1 MKLEIIFILFWLYSI
16 LGYIMETT
24 LVSIQSKKF
33 INRGFLLGPYCPIYG
48 TGAILLL
55 SLNNYQNDPFVVF
68 ILAIVICSVLEYFT
82 SYIMELLFKVRWWD
96 YSNRFLNLNGR
107 ICLFNSICFG
117 LLGMLIVCFLTPF
130 FLNLIVNINSTF
142 LNIITII
149 IFIITSLDIYIT
161 TKTMFDIRKTII
173 NFKERTLTS
182 LFKPNQD
189 LTEEI
194 SKKIRNILKEQ
205 SIIHKH
211 LSKSYSNLKVYKNNF
226 LKKTEELIKYKKGEH
241 EENFLVISSAISII
255 IGFIL
260 GKLFNCIGYS
270 VSICF
275 VLNIIIINI
284 INRRNNDRK

>member
-194 SKKIRNILKEQ
+194 SKKIET
-205 SIIHKH
+205 
-211 LSKSYSNLKVYKNNF
+211 Y
-226 LKKTEELIKYKKGEH
+226 
-241 EENFLVISSAISII
+241 
-255 IGFIL
+255 
-260 GKLFNCIGYS
+260 
-270 VSICF
+270 
-275 VLNIIIINI
+275 
-284 INRRNNDRK
+284 